1 MEELE
6 IKQLW
11 QQYDKRLEESL
22 RINKQIIRE
31 MQTQKAESKI
41 NSFQIRQ
48 VVGLILGIFW
58 VIFLG
63 FLVVNTLNNLY
74 FAISVGL
81 IMLFNIFAIA
91 VYIRNLELLSQIN
104 ITDNITDSQQK
115 LATIQSSLINVGRI
129 LILQTP
135 FYCTFYYSNEL
146 VAHAGTLFWLIQLVA
161 LSFFTGLSIYLYRTL
176 TYKNIHRKWVRNII
190 GSFGGKTLTKAM
202 EFLNEIE
209 DYRTER
215 TS

>member
-11 QQYDKRLEESL
+11 KQYDRRLQESL
-22 RINKQIIRE
+22 RLNHQLIRE
-31 MQTQKAESKI
+31 LQMQKAEGKI
-41 NSFQIRQ
+41 NSFQTRQ
-48 VVGLILGIFW
+48 IVGLVLGILW

-63 FLVVNTLNNLY
+63 FLVINTLNNLY

-104 ITDNITDSQQK
+104 ITDSITDAQQK
-115 LATIQSSLINVGRI
+115 LATIQASLINVGRI

-135 FYCTFYYSNEL
+135 FYCTFYYSNDL
-146 VAHAGTLFWLIQLVA
+146 VAHAGTLFWVIQLVA
-161 LSFFTGLSIYLYRTL
+161 LSFFTTLAVYLYRML
-176 TYKNIHRKWVRNII
+176 TYKNIHRKWVKHII

-209 DYRTER
+209 DYKTEKN
-215 TS
+215 T